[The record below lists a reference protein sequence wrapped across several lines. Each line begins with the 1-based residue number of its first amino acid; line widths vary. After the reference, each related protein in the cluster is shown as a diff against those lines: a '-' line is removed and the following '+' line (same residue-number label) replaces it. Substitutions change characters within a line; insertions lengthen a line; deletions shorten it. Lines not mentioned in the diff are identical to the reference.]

1 METST
6 FFLYVLQCSA
16 VQAEHL
22 RCRADANRRQPWS
35 TVYYKFKNNVLKQQH
50 RITDE
55 GTPREVPYHVIYFIM
70 NDVRTRAR
78 EVATRYV
85 AQLLQSY
92 IKKQPRDS
100 PPNVRRLTFN
110 TLPMKAGGG
119 ITQGGLRNKPAR
131 RRRSTSRTA
140 NKANHY
146 PPLRRMLQKPTVQKQ
161 LHSLATE
168 IAMRGLAAAA
178 SLNTL
183 RMDLDA
189 RIMRLNALRNWDQPE
204 QRTPAWYEM
213 RDNMI
218 TASDFGCL
226 LGSERALESFSR
238 NKASSNSALRAQRM
252 GGASGSPACQHGVI
266 CEPVCK
272 LVYEK
277 LANAC
282 VEEFGLLRHASC
294 PYIGAS
300 PDGICNELSTSDYI
314 GRLVEFKAPYSRT
327 IEHGRVPKKYLAQIQ
342 GQLEVTGMEAC
353 DYLECVLALTYED
366 ADTHLETIADRASA
380 SATATANA
388 TATPPN
394 KRGVSW
400 YGIMRKAWGDSMPE
414 YGAIGCAHD
423 LPSNDNTEYRA
434 LWVLTDYNLI
444 TVRRNQQWFA
454 EHMTPRLEKAWQSVQ
469 TNRRSSSTR
478 TTDGERR
485 RCPRKAA
492 SSLSSLSFR

>member
-1 METST
+1 M
-6 FFLYVLQCSA
+6 
-16 VQAEHL
+16 
-22 RCRADANRRQPWS
+22 
-35 TVYYKFKNNVLKQQH
+35 NN
-50 RITDE
+50 
-55 GTPREVPYHVIYFIM
+55 
-70 NDVRTRAR
+70 VRTRAR

-92 IKKQPRDS
+92 MQPRDS
-100 PPNVRRLTFN
+100 SPVVRALTFN
-110 TLPMKAGGG
+110 TLPMSECIVSKAGGG
-119 ITQGGLRNKPAR
+119 GVAQGALRNNAR
-131 RRRSTSRTA
+131 HRRSTSRTA
-140 NKANHY
+140 NKANA
-146 PPLRRMLQKPTVQKQ
+146 PSLRRMLQKPTVQKQ

-183 RMDLDA
+183 HMNLDA

-238 NKASSNSALRAQRM
+238 NKASSNSALRAKRM
-252 GGASGSPACQHGVI
+252 GGASGSPACQHGII

-294 PYIGAS
+294 PYVGAS
-300 PDGICNELSTSDYI
+300 PDGICNELSTSSDYI

-366 ADTHLETIADRASA
+366 ADTHLETIADRAV
-380 SATATANA
+380 ANA
-388 TATPPN
+388 TVNATTVSTKATTGKPPN
-394 KRGVSW
+394 KRAVSW

-414 YGAIGCAHD
+414 YGAIGCVHD
-423 LPSNDNTEYRA
+423 LPSNDNTEYRV